1 MGKYKELAKNT
12 VIISVGTML
21 SKIVSFLMTRF
32 YTGVLTPAEYGT
44 SDLLNST
51 VSLLMPVISLGIADG
66 VFRYLPEYP
75 RSKKSV
81 FSIGIYMVT
90 AGTLLLAVFLP
101 ILRLVD
107 AFDGYL
113 P

>member
-66 VFRYLPEYP
+66 V
-75 RSKKSV
+75 SV
-81 FSIGIYMVT
+81 SAGISAVKEERFQHRNIHGNGGNAIACGFSAYSAACGRI
-90 AGTLLLAVFLP
+90 
-101 ILRLVD
+101 
-107 AFDGYL
+107 
-113 P
+113 